1 MTMLLIA
8 YLVIGYLLGSLSPG
22 YFFGRVVK
30 GIDIRGFKNKN
41 TGAAVMAI
49 LDQLSFLIDDNLLVP
64 IGTTVILAALF

>member
-1 MTMLLIA
+1 MTMLLVA
-8 YLVIGYLLGSLSPG
+8 YLVIGYLLGSLSLG

-64 IGTTVILAALF
+64 IGTAVILAALF